1 MEAGRTG
8 TDGSAD
14 RGREAVGLLQIS
26 DIKKNND
33 YAMWL
38 KVCRKADLWLLD
50 ECLAKYRRGR
60 VGSIST
66 HGYKTLI
73 KWHYKLWHQTEGKA
87 AVASPFC
94 YPDFTEFADVVASS
108 GVKRVR
114 FVEWELI
121 A

>member
-1 MEAGRTG
+1 M
-8 TDGSAD
+8 
-14 RGREAVGLLQIS
+14 LQIS

-87 AVASPFC
+87 AVASLFWTYVNLVC
-94 YPDFTEFADVVASS
+94 GVWKKLVY
-108 GVKRVR
+108 VKRV
-114 FVEWELI
+114 
-121 A
+121 